1 MVTKTLRSMVNLAV
15 NLARDGSNLPVE
27 LYTT

>member
-1 MVTKTLRSMVNLAV
+1 MVTKTLRSTV

>member
-1 MVTKTLRSMVNLAV
+1 MVTKTLRSKV